1 MVLNIKSLVFILFSA
16 ALISIFSM
24 SSSFAVDAESLRSC
38 DGNESTAACNGTC
51 AVNAN
56 GAIVIQSNG
65 MPADAGDTSSFR
77 DSCNMIP
84 DRYKVHMFKGG
95 FCTAN
100 PAVQAAATQDYITN
114 CDFFYNGGL
123 TGKPLILTSNGD
135 GTASTSTSLLDGN
148 IALGIKKYSHAFV
161 VIESRIGIS
170 HTQTFDFSA
179 SLDGTTM
186 TGGDADST
194 NATTGTT
201 CWTID
206 AYSGF
211 SNTSGTLFGE
221 SLRTGDP
228 DTPATLSTECGS
240 SAPAEP
246 VYAYEVYES
255 FGSHNN
261 LSETVI
267 PYFSEVMATD
277 TGASLGGTKSGVLMH
292 DDLVT
297 TSTAMV
303 NSKSMLYVMTFD
315 SPLVINEN
323 TSRLDIKF
331 GVSEA
336 VSLDFSNTSGGA
348 LTYIKNGADP
358 VDITFEAN

>member
-1 MVLNIKSLVFILFSA
+1 MILNIKSLILILVSV
-16 ALISIFSM
+16 ALIGVFST
-24 SSSFAVDAESLRSC
+24 SSSYAVDTDNLRSC
-38 DGNESTAACNGTC
+38 DGEENTAVCNGTC

-65 MPADAGDTSSFR
+65 MPADADDTTSFR

-84 DRYKVHMFKGG
+84 DSYKVHMFKGG
-95 FCTAN
+95 LCTAN
-100 PAVQAAATQDYITN
+100 PAVQGAATQDYTTN
-114 CDFFYNGGL
+114 CDFFYDGGL
-123 TGKPLILTSNGD
+123 TGKPVILTSNGD
-135 GTASTSTSLLDGN
+135 GTASSSTSLLDEN
-148 IALGIKKYSHAFV
+148 IALGIKTYSHAFV
-161 VIESRIGIS
+161 IIESRIGIS

-221 SLRTGDP
+221 TLKTGDP
-228 DTPATLSTECGS
+228 NTPATLSTECGS

-246 VYAYEVYES
+246 DYAYEVYES
-255 FGSHNN
+255 FGSHSN

-315 SPLVINEN
+315 SPLIINEN

-336 VSLDFSNTSGGA
+336 VSVDFSNTGGGA